1 MNIFVIY
8 CCVDVFSDDLVID
21 VKLCRIFVV
30 NIVVIS
36 MEDVREFFRFLF
48 GVWIFIIEY
57 IVNLILYIIVMLKY
71 IGIKY
76 NNFLKKDGIGKE
88 IFCVL

>member
-36 MEDVREFFRFLF
+36 MEDVREFCRFSF
-48 GVWIFIIEY
+48 GMWIFIIEY